1 MFSYGSTK
9 SYCVSVHVKW
19 QKRVHSSS
27 EISASFNIEIIE
39 VDQERED
46 TRKYQ
51 TMNRFRKGFQH
62 RLNACKNNSGKLI
75 EGDS

>member
-39 VDQERED
+39 VDRERVD
-46 TRKYQ
+46 T
-51 TMNRFRKGFQH
+51 TVNSFRKGFSTPIKC
-62 RLNACKNNSGKLI
+62 L
-75 EGDS
+75 